1 MWSDPLSR
9 GAEYRYVIIIFFFY
23 FPAHAFAPA
32 EKNMRTCLTVLHMI
46 VSDKKL
52 ATHSTQ
58 LSISNQN
65 LIEWVRVLGSVFI
78 HPY

>member
-1 MWSDPLSR
+1 
-9 GAEYRYVIIIFFFY
+9 
-23 FPAHAFAPA
+23 
-32 EKNMRTCLTVLHMI
+32 MI